1 MALVTI
7 QPLLVILKIKTVKDI
22 GWYNDKNPPE
32 DGSTANS
39 WNIVYVK
46 YTTNNVQFLI

>member
-39 WNIVYVK
+39 
-46 YTTNNVQFLI
+46 